1 MSDQLALFWMCDVL
15 FATRYKKYVMIDPLG
30 AVTKTRKTIEDE
42 QQEEMGQAPT
52 SIMER
57 EQLDPVTGQNF
68 FYIPHLGE
76 VPNID
81 VPQFLPDLP
90 G

>member
-1 MSDQLALFWMCDVL
+1 
-15 FATRYKKYVMIDPLG
+15 MIDPLG
-30 AVTKTRKTIEDE
+30 AVTKTRKAIEEE

-52 SIMER
+52 SILER
-57 EQLDPVTGQNF
+57 EQMDRKIGDNY

-76 VPNID
+76 VPDID
-81 VPQFLPDLP
+81 VPSVLPDLP